1 MDLLKGGTAV
11 IIGAASGIGQAA
23 AIAFA
28 RDGCKKVMIGDINVD
43 GLAERKRLIQEQ
55 YPDTVV
61 ETAAIDVVDESSVE
75 AFHQEAA
82 SRFGRIDF
90 AANSAGYGDGIVACR
105 AQTMNTLIGAN
116 VMLGLSAGVHTCYA
130 LIIGEICSH
139 KHKFIGVVLVLVPNV
154 VATGFGAYIALDL
167 AHNASWR
174 WVYYIF
180 IMMMSA
186 SIALQYVF
194 YRPPNFRQLHGDD
207 RTRWEEVKRID
218 WVGLFFLVAGLVL
231 FLLGI
236 SWGGQPL
243 PWSSTRVLGLVISGG
258 ITLIVFGLWEG
269 FSNTTNPLV
278 PMHFFKD
285 LRGFVVLCLISSV
298 CGTVYLATAIIWPS
312 QVAVIYSGT
321 ITSWQHIAW
330 ASLTNANY
338 HCVRCLVGMI
348 FIGPFVGII
357 KHVRIQF
364 IVLMSICVAF
374 LGGLVSCNPHNFGQS
389 AAFFFLAAMPLG
401 IMEMTARL
409 LVQMDSNDA
418 DLGTVF
424 SIVFLIKSASGSI
437 FTSVFIAIL
446 NNKLPAELK
455 KYVIPAALQAGLPQ
469 SSLTALAGAVTSGNS
484 TLLTHVPGMDT
495 AIEAAVGSGLA
506 TAYAAAYAYVY
517 YAAVALPKNYD
528 PLFNDHISRK
538 IYKSGQNDAPTQ

>member
-1 MDLLKGGTAV
+1 MAWYKAAPESTDKFIPVQFQQCSLRSRHIGMDLLKGGTAV
-11 IIGAASGIGQAA
+11 IIGAASGQAA

-330 ASLTNANY
+330 ASVDPPKL
-338 HCVRCLVGMI
+338 LSG
-348 FIGPFVGII
+348 
-357 KHVRIQF
+357 IQF

-401 IMEMTARL
+401 IMEMTAGL

-517 YAAVALPKNYD
+517 YAAVAVGGVGL
-528 PLFNDHISRK
+528 I
-538 IYKSGQNDAPTQ
+538 AA